1 MCPKT
6 AMRAQTEML
15 SYWDERTK
23 ETKRISAKDF
33 EDKLKNVLE
42 ILKKSAEKMEHVG
55 KYDLESFEVSLA
67 LEAGILIIK
76 ATGSITLKYTK
87 PSPK

>member
-6 AMRAQTEML
+6 AIRAQTKML

-23 ETKRISAKDF
+23 ETKKISAEDF
-33 EDKLKNVLE
+33 EDKLRNILE
-42 ILKKSAEKMEHVG
+42 ILKKSAEKMERVG
-55 KYDLESFEVSLA
+55 KYDLEGFEVSLA

-76 ATGSITLKYTK
+76 ATGSITLKYAK